1 MGCVGSVNVDHDA
14 SLSFM
19 KEWRS
24 GGKGKDFL
32 VMGIKDQNMVGKVY
46 FSGEATSDPDLVAS
60 LDAVLKKTRG
70 DARRGR
76 DEYDH
81 LWDLVWHN
89 TKMTSGYQFMSMKK
103 PFFPIG
109 KNVVQLM
116 DALGTHGFVPFASP
130 NYGGPVGDKASV
142 DWPMIILKKDSE
154 GLYKA
159 ETLFLAMKDQNI
171 PGKLCACGPPEV
183 VEKLKS
189 NLTNAL
195 HQHSKEVRVAFDEY
209 DTASEWDIVWQ
220 NTNITSGMQAFSLA
234 KPYFPKGKVV
244 LSVLTEIYKLGWEL
258 VCGPNFGGNSV
269 DWPCF
274 VFKRLKSKAAQLPLA
289 PLAFGAIKDQNM
301 PGKFCLSTT
310 ASHLQDVTKTISEAL
325 RRVKGNE
332 GLKVEKDEYDAD
344 HDQVLRNTSIT
355 TGMQAFSLRTAYF
368 PRNDSV
374 LAITRSMGEKGWK
387 LAACPMFGG
396 MGASWPCFVWQYTG
410 KKMQTAL
417 VAIKDQSWPG
427 KVCVGG
433 VEPEVGDALLVAFK
447 AMSGP
452 DVKKGLDLYDQDFQ
466 FSIRNTKMTTGQAF
480 CSMQNSW
487 WPYGFPMEVILGE
500 LQAFGW
506 EPAGG
511 PAFGS
516 MQLSW
521 PAVIFQREVREV
533 EAA

>member
-1 MGCVGSVNVDHDA
+1 
-14 SLSFM
+14 M
-19 KEWRS
+19 K
-24 GGKGKDFL
+24 
-32 VMGIKDQNMVGKVY
+32 
-46 FSGEATSDPDLVAS
+46 
-60 LDAVLKKTRG
+60 
-70 DARRGR
+70 
-76 DEYDH
+76 
-81 LWDLVWHN
+81 
-89 TKMTSGYQFMSMKK
+89 
-103 PFFPIG
+103 
-109 KNVVQLM
+109 
-116 DALGTHGFVPFASP
+116 
-130 NYGGPVGDKASV
+130 
-142 DWPMIILKKDSE
+142 
-154 GLYKA
+154 
-159 ETLFLAMKDQNI
+159 
-171 PGKLCACGPPEV
+171 
-183 VEKLKS
+183 
-189 NLTNAL
+189 
-195 HQHSKEVRVAFDEY
+195 
-209 DTASEWDIVWQ
+209 
-220 NTNITSGMQAFSLA
+220 
-234 KPYFPKGKVV
+234 
-244 LSVLTEIYKLGWEL
+244 
-258 VCGPNFGGNSV
+258 
-269 DWPCF
+269 
-274 VFKRLKSKAAQLPLA
+274 
-289 PLAFGAIKDQNM
+289 
-301 PGKFCLSTT
+301 
-310 ASHLQDVTKTISEAL
+310 
-325 RRVKGNE
+325 
-332 GLKVEKDEYDAD
+332 
-344 HDQVLRNTSIT
+344 
-355 TGMQAFSLRTAYF
+355 TAYF

-521 PAVIFQREVREV
+521 PAVIFQREFREV
-533 EAA
+533 EAD